1 MSKRITYI
9 TIFLLLTAG
18 PALTQQKQ
26 MHSND
31 QPGQMSKSQHDK
43 MPKDSMSKMQ
53 QGVGTDDKKF
63 VMKAADAG
71 MAEVQLGQ
79 LALTQ
84 AGSDEV
90 KQFARRMVDDHGKA
104 NVELT
109 QLAKSKGI
117 TLPVT
122 PAIGAVDI
130 VNDSATTPTGQQIT
144 GAIGQQKSG
153 VEQRDDRPG
162 LAPVKNNSSK
172 AMNGNTE
179 HQKMMDKMAR
189 LTGADFDREYMKHQV
204 NDHDKAVVLFE
215 RQSKS
220 GKDSELKAFAGR
232 TLPTLKEHQ
241 QMAKDINSR
250 VNGKTNASAK
260 MGK

>member
-1 MSKRITYI
+1 MNKRIIYPA
-9 TIFLLLTAG
+9 IFLLLTAG
-18 PALTQQKQ
+18 TALTQQPH
-26 MHSND
+26 MHSD
-31 QPGQMSKSQHDK
+31 QPAQMSKSQHDK
-43 MPKDSMSKMQ
+43 MQKGDMK
-53 QGVGTDDKKF
+53 VATDDKKF

-90 KQFARRMVDDHGKA
+90 KQFARRMIDDHGKA

-109 QLAKSKGI
+109 QLAESKGI
-117 TLPVT
+117 TLPVA
-122 PAIGAVDI
+122 PAVGTVD
-130 VNDSATTPTGQQIT
+130 VANDSATTPTGQQIT

-153 VEQRDDRPG
+153 VEQRDDRAG
-162 LAPVKNNSSK
+162 LAPVKNNSNK
-172 AMNGNTE
+172 AINTD
-179 HQKMMDKMAR
+179 HQKLMDKMAR

-204 NDHDKAVVLFE
+204 NDHDKAVALFE
-215 RQSKS
+215 KQSKS

-241 QMAKDINSR
+241 QMAKDINSK
-250 VNGKTNASAK
+250 VNGKTSTSAK

>member
-1 MSKRITYI
+1 MNKRITYMA
-9 TIFLLLTAG
+9 IFFLLTAG
-18 PALTQQKQ
+18 TALTQQKQ

-43 MPKDSMSKMQ
+43 MQ
-53 QGVGTDDKKF
+53 QGDMKVTSDDKKF

-109 QLAKSKGI
+109 QLAENKGI
-117 TLPVT
+117 TLPVA
-122 PAIGAVDI
+122 PAVGAVDI

-172 AMNGNTE
+172 SLNTE

-204 NDHDKAVVLFE
+204 NDHDKAVALFE

-250 VNGKTNASAK
+250 VNGKTSASAK